1 MSLPVTVPV
10 LSTDA
15 AVHRFFAG
23 LAGSQALL
31 LRPCSRLADLRR
43 SFAEAR
49 PDLLVL
55 DAERG
60 PGPTLRA
67 LRLVRET
74 LCNDWMPIVLVGGD
88 EALVRLLEQRLPG
101 AVDFRLDK
109 PLETAAFNRH
119 QPALRRMVTLRR
131 ISRSALDRV
140 SEAVIVIDERGR
152 IRSFNGA
159 AEALFQWRAAEVVG
173 RDVALLVPPA
183 HREHHPGYLRHYRRT
198 GEARVIGIGRVEE
211 AVRKD
216 GSRFPMH
223 LTVADIS
230 DGELTRFVGVIRD
243 LSLLQQH
250 HALQDLVRHDS
261 LTGLPNRAYAV
272 EVLERSAQRWAEGG
286 EPYSLL
292 FCDLDGFK
300 AVNDSHGHRIGD
312 ELLKAVA
319 QRLRK
324 AVCEQ
329 DFVAR
334 LAGDEFVVV
343 LYGVSSL
350 ASAQAIA
357 RRVAAGVAQPVWIG
371 AQRLDFG
378 LSVGA
383 ATPEQPGQP
392 VLQVLEQADRRM
404 YEAKR
409 RRRTGAPAAA
419 TPQPATA

>member
-1 MSLPVTVPV
+1 MSPPVTVPV

-15 AVHRFFAG
+15 AVHRFFAALAEAQG
-23 LAGSQALL
+23 LLP
-31 LRPCSRLADLRR
+31 RRCTRLAELRNA
-43 SFAEAR
+43 FAEGR
-49 PDLLVL
+49 PDLVVL
-55 DAERG
+55 DADRG
-60 PGPTLRA
+60 FGPTLRA

-74 LCNDWMPIVLVGGD
+74 LCNDWMPIVLAGGD
-88 EALVRLLEQRLPG
+88 AALAQALDQRLPG

-109 PLETAAFNRH
+109 PLQAADFAGH

-159 AEALFQWRAAEVVG
+159 AESLFRWTAREVIG
-173 RDVALLVPPA
+173 RDVALLVPA
-183 HREHHPGYLRHYRRT
+183 RHREHHPGYIRHYRRT
-198 GEARVIGIGRVEE
+198 GEARVIGVGRVEE

-216 GSRFPMH
+216 GSTFPMH

-250 HALQDLVRHDS
+250 DQLQDLVRHDS
-261 LTGLPNRAYAV
+261 LTGLPNRAYAL
-272 EVLERSAQRWAEGG
+272 EVLERSARRWAEGG

-300 AVNDSHGHRIGD
+300 SVNDNHGHRVGD
-312 ELLKAVA
+312 ELLQAVA

-324 AVCEQ
+324 AVSEQ

-343 LYGVSSL
+343 LQGVSSL
-350 ASAQAIA
+350 GSAQAIA
-357 RRVAAGVAQPVWIG
+357 RRVAAAVAQPVWMG
-371 AQRLDFG
+371 PLRLAFG

-383 ATPEQPGQP
+383 ATPEQASQSP
-392 VLQVLEQADRRM
+392 LQVLEQADRRM

-409 RRRTGAPAAA
+409 RRRLALA
-419 TPQPATA
+419 